1 MSKTK
6 RRHTDKNKTK
16 KSKKKWVSAIVAA
29 QRTLTKTGSLQK
41 AQKQL
46 QITAL
51 ANARRMFGSVG
62 EQL

>member
-6 RRHTDKNKTK
+6 RRHSDKNKTK
-16 KSKKKWVSAIVAA
+16 KHKKRWVSAIVAA
-29 QRTLTKTGSLQK
+29 QRTLTKTGSLDK
-41 AQKQL
+41 ARKQL